1 MKYRVASINS
11 YRFEKQMWYKAVVIV
26 VKVNSVQVQFT
37 SDGSTAILETDVLC
51 NNRSFRYFDSDSSV
65 TDIPDEADAPWEPTE
80 DAMQV
85 STRADCI
92 GVGSAMAIF
101 RSINENS
108 CSYGITVDAVHGQRR
123 TSVVSDQSGFPMLVG
138 TGTQEDLTGA
148 RLYVGDLGAS
158 GLEEGG
164 LRLDSLANML
174 LTVQLHDFMTD
185 FSVCLAAIPL
195 VSETGPTN

>member
-1 MKYRVASINS
+1 
-11 YRFEKQMWYKAVVIV
+11 
-26 VKVNSVQVQFT
+26 
-37 SDGSTAILETDVLC
+37 
-51 NNRSFRYFDSDSSV
+51 
-65 TDIPDEADAPWEPTE
+65 
-80 DAMQV
+80 MQV

-138 TGTQEDLTGA
+138 TGTQEDLTGP